1 MAHVPTISV
10 RLSTNKLVA
19 MLMQSNT
26 VTIKGTARERVGQRM
41 HGIHDEYIKVSHT
54 VPLFNG

>member
-1 MAHVPTISV
+1 MVHVPTISV

-26 VTIKGTARERVGQRM
+26 VTIKGTARKRVGQRM
-41 HGIHDEYIKVSHT
+41 HGIHDE
-54 VPLFNG
+54 